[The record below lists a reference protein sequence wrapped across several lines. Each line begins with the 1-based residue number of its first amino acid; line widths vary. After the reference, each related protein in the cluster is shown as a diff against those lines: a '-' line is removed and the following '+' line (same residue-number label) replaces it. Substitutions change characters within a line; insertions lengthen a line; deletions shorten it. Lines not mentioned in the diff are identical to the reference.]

1 MITPPNEP
9 FTERQSF
16 YRMRNITLAR
26 RNLFKRGQNNG
37 IKILSL
43 GVGLAVGLVLIAKIY
58 FEQTYDTF
66 YPDADRIYRI
76 YGNYSMP
83 GEESGKPMLT
93 DYTSGGVAPGLKT
106 EIPAIEAATRFTVF
120 NFSDKEDVFFTE
132 DKERHAGKFIMAD
145 SCFFDVLSRSM
156 LIGNAK
162 EVLARPMYALVSETL
177 ARSIG
182 HGDNVVGKSLRLDS
196 YPDNTIIIGG
206 IFEDLPENSHIQ
218 YDAIVSL
225 ASISKFF
232 WDGTDNWIGNER
244 YGSFVKL
251 HSGSDPGKLVPAI
264 KTAASKYLDTE
275 SLRES
280 GVQVSYT
287 LHPLTG
293 LHSSDPTT
301 KRMGIMLALLAF
313 ALLFTA
319 VMNYILIVISSM
331 VSRSKQVAIQKCY
344 GASGRNISG
353 SILTETLLHLL
364 LSLGIAALF
373 VILCRTT
380 AEELLNVRI
389 TSLFSWSSVLILTG
403 ICLIVFFV
411 TGLVPSSLFSRIP
424 VATAFRRYTESKR
437 TWKRALLFI
446 QFTACTLLTILLIV
460 IARQYYVLVN
470 DNPGYSFD
478 RLLYCQTEGV
488 APAARAKAIEEL
500 RRLPCVERVSSADA
514 LPVFGGGGNNVFYD
528 DKKAFNFSDL
538 SEVDTAYFAT
548 MNIPIIDGRKFES
561 DSYKSPSIMVS
572 RAWADKMVTVSG
584 WKNGVTGQTV
594 RMTEH
599 GNVLITGVYDDIRI
613 EGQGL
618 HDAPSILVYSSQPQR
633 FILIRLY
640 EMSQENIR
648 QVSDLLTR
656 TLTGKD
662 IVVIPYKAEIA
673 YLYNDSRLFRNAVL
687 IGGLI
692 TLIISITG
700 LIGYV
705 RDETVRRSKEIALRK
720 VNGAT
725 AGQIIGMLTR
735 EVCLLALTGALAGG
749 VLAYLAAK
757 KWLEQYPEK
766 ITLSPWMFLAGII
779 FVLLIVAGCV
789 ILQSWRI
796 ATENPV
802 KAIKAE

>member
-1 MITPPNEP
+1 MK
-9 FTERQSF
+9 
-16 YRMRNITLAR
+16 NITLAYR
-26 RNLFKRGQNNG
+26 SLFKKGRSNG

-58 FEQTYDTF
+58 FEQTYDDF
-66 YPDADRIYRI
+66 YPAADRIYRI

-83 GEESGKPMLT
+83 GEEGGEPSLMLSG
-93 DYTSGGVAPGLKT
+93 YTSGGVAPGLKT

-132 DKERHAGKFIMAD
+132 NEERRSGKFIMAD
-145 SCFFDVLSRSM
+145 SCFFDVLPRPM

-182 HGDNVVGKSLRLDS
+182 HGENVVGKNIRLDS
-196 YPDNTIIIGG
+196 YPNNTIIIGG
-206 IFEDLPENSHIQ
+206 IFEEMPENSHIQ

-251 HSGSDPGKLVPAI
+251 HPSASPESITPAI
-264 KTAASKYLDTE
+264 EKAKGKYLDTE
-275 SLRES
+275 SLQKA
-280 GVQVSYT
+280 GYQVSYT
-287 LHPLTG
+287 LQPLTG
-293 LHSSDPTT
+293 LHSSDPAIG
-301 KRMGIMLALLAF
+301 RMSVMLALLAF

-331 VSRSKQVAIQKCY
+331 VGRSKQVAIQKCY

-353 SILTETLLHLL
+353 SILTETLLHLF
-364 LSLGIAALF
+364 LSLGIAVLF
-373 VILCRTT
+373 VIAFRTT

-389 TSLFSWSSVLILTG
+389 SSLLSWSSGVILTG
-403 ICLIVFFV
+403 VCLIVFII
-411 TGLVPSSLFSRIP
+411 TGLIPSSLFSRIP
-424 VATAFRRYTESKR
+424 VATAFRRYSESKR
-437 TWKRALLFI
+437 HWKRALLLV
-446 QFTACTLLTILLIV
+446 QFTACTLLTILLII
-460 IARQYYVLVN
+460 IARQYHMLVN

-488 APAARAKAIEEL
+488 APTARAKAIEEL

-514 LPVFGGGGNNVFYD
+514 LPVFGSGGNNAFYD

-548 MNIPIIDGRKFES
+548 MNIPIIDGRRFES
-561 DSYKSPSIMVS
+561 GSYKSPSIMVS

-584 WKNGVTGQTV
+584 WKNGVTGKTV
-594 RMTEH
+594 RMTQH

-613 EGQGL
+613 GGSGL
-618 HDAPSILVYSSQPQR
+618 HDDPSILVYSNQPQR

-648 QVSDLLTR
+648 RVSDLLTR

-673 YLYNDSRLFRNAVL
+673 YLYNDSRLYRNSVL
-687 IGGLI
+687 IGGII
-692 TLIISITG
+692 TLIISVIG

-735 EVCLLALTGALAGG
+735 EVCLLALTSALAGG
-749 VLAYLAAK
+749 ALAYLTAR
-757 KWLEQYPEK
+757 KWLEQFPEK
-766 ITLSPWMFLAGII
+766 IALSAWIFLAGIL
-779 FVLLIVAGCV
+779 FMLLIVTGCV

-802 KAIKAE
+802 NAIKAE

>member
-1 MITPPNEP
+1 
-9 FTERQSF
+9 
-16 YRMRNITLAR
+16 MRNITLACR
-26 RNLFKRGQNNG
+26 TLFKKGQNNG

-43 GVGLAVGLVLIAKIY
+43 GVGLAVGLILTAKIY
-58 FEQTYDTF
+58 FEQTYDNF
-66 YPDADRIYRI
+66 YSDVDRIYRI

-83 GEESGKPMLT
+83 GEESSEPIPMLT
-93 DYTSGGVAPGLKT
+93 DMISGGVAPGLKT

-120 NFSDKEDVFFTE
+120 NFSDKEDIFFTE
-132 DKERHAGKFIMAD
+132 DKERHSGKFIMAD
-145 SCFFDVLSRSM
+145 SCLFDVLPRPM
-156 LIGNAK
+156 VIGNAK
-162 EVLARPMYALVSETL
+162 EVLARPMYALISETL
-177 ARSIG
+177 ANSIG
-182 HGDNVVGKSLRLDS
+182 HGKDVVGKSFRLDS
-196 YPDNTIIIGG
+196 YPNNTITIGG
-206 IFEDLPENSHIQ
+206 VFQDLPENSHIR

-225 ASISKFF
+225 ASVSKFM
-232 WDGTDNWIGNER
+232 WDGTANWMGNER
-244 YGSFVKL
+244 YSSFVKL
-251 HSGSDPGKLVPAI
+251 RTGASSENLAPAI
-264 KTAASKYLDTE
+264 LQAKDKYLDNDF
-275 SLRES
+275 LQKA
-280 GVQVSYT
+280 GMQVSY
-287 LHPLTG
+287 LLQPLAG
-293 LHSSDPTT
+293 LHSNNPTT

-331 VSRSKQVAIQKCY
+331 VGRSKQVAIQKCY

-364 LSLGIAALF
+364 LSLGVAALF
-373 VILCRTT
+373 VIVFRTS

-389 TSLFSWSSVLILTG
+389 SSLFSWSSGLILTG
-403 ICLIVFFV
+403 ICLIVFIV

-437 TWKRALLFI
+437 NWKRALLFI
-446 QFTACTLLTILLIV
+446 QFTACTLLTTLLIV

-470 DNPGYSFD
+470 DNPGYSSD

-528 DKKAFNFSDL
+528 DKKVFNFTDL
-538 SEVDTAYFAT
+538 AEADTAYFAT
-548 MNIPIIDGRKFES
+548 MDIPIIDGRRFES
-561 DSYKSPSIMVS
+561 GNSRSPSIMVS
-572 RAWADKMVTVSG
+572 RSWADKMAAVAG
-584 WKNGVTGQTV
+584 WKDGVTGKTV

-613 EGQGL
+613 GGNGL
-618 HDAPSILVYSSQPQR
+618 HDDPSILVYSNQPQR

-648 QVSDLLTR
+648 RVNDLLTR

-705 RDETVRRSKEIALRK
+705 RDETNRRSKEIAIRK

-725 AGQIIGMLTR
+725 AAQVIALLSREIGY
-735 EVCLLALTGALAGG
+735 LALPATLFGAG
-749 VLAYLAAK
+749 LAYLAGK
-757 KWLEQYPEK
+757 SWLEQYPEK